1 MLRVNEIFGPTI
13 QGEGKYAGRHCL
25 FCRVWECNQ
34 TCYWCDTPYTW
45 AYTHERAAKHRD
57 GIVFSKEENMKEMT
71 SLAIIEELQKLW
83 PHQRSTTII
92 VISGGEPMMQMRGIY
107 ELAEPLQEW
116 GHEVHIET
124 AGTIA
129 PTRLFNEVADAY
141 TVSPKLANSGNLLKK
156 RYKPDVID
164 IFADNQKATFK
175 FVVTRPADLH
185 EIDQMVARHA
195 IHPSRV
201 YIMPEGITSEH
212 NIKVAKSIVEDV
224 KARGYGLSMRSHI
237 MLWEDERGR

>member
-13 QGEGKYAGRHCL
+13 QGEGRFSGRHCC
-25 FCRVWECNQ
+25 FVRTWECNQ
-34 TCYWCDTPYTW
+34 TCYWCDTAYTW

-57 GIVFSKEENMKEMT
+57 GIVFSKAENMKEMT

-92 VISGGEPMMQMRGIY
+92 VISGGEPLMQQNGIA
-107 ELAEPLQEW
+107 ELGDTLGEW
-116 GHEVHIET
+116 GHEIHIET
-124 AGTIA
+124 AGTIP
-129 PTRLFNEVADAY
+129 PTRVLDTVVDAY

-164 IFADNQKATFK
+164 IFADNKKTTFK

-201 YIMPEGITSEH
+201 YIMPEGITSDH
-212 NIKVAKSIVEDV
+212 NIKVAKTIVDDV
-224 KARGYGLSMRSHI
+224 TSRGYGLNFRSHVL
-237 MLWEDERGR
+237 LWGDERGR